1 MGNSSDPLDFLGI
14 ATGVARAWLRASI
27 RAEELLLDMLRAN
40 DESSHPPTTAGVPA
54 EVAPLDDS
62 LSVKMR
68 TLLAR
73 AMSQSTLNSRTE
85 LYHHILD
92 QLVADEARI
101 IGALSDGSFSPVVN
115 VYDRARRGGSCRAVL
130 VHASLIGRTANVSLP
145 EAVPAYIGHLLALG
159 LVEIGSEEQDLKDD
173 YEILLAEP
181 SVMSVIESV
190 SRGPIPA
197 RVERLT
203 ISLSTLGDALW
214 ATTMRAA
221 VL

>member
-1 MGNSSDPLDFLGI
+1 MDL
-14 ATGVARAWLRASI
+14 LRP
-27 RAEELLLDMLRAN
+27 N
-40 DESSHPPTTAGVPA
+40 DESPLSSTGAGVPA
-54 EVAPLDDS
+54 EVQPLDDS

-92 QLVADEARI
+92 QMVADEARI
-101 IGALSDGSFSPVVN
+101 IGALSDGSLSPVVN
-115 VYDRARRGGSCRAVL
+115 VYDRARRRGSCRAVL
-130 VHASLIGRTANVSLP
+130 VHASLIGRTANLSLP

-159 LVEIGSEEQDLKDD
+159 LVEIGSEEPDLKDD

-181 SVMSVIESV
+181 SVMSVIENV

-197 RVERLT
+197 RVERLA
-203 ISLSTLGDALW
+203 ISLSSLGDALW
-214 ATTMRAA
+214 ATTMPAA